1 MNNVLTSKNII
12 DEINV
17 HDHGSFNPIHN
28 RLVHS
33 AHFEVANL
41 QNQSVVLSTVIVGWN
56 CLNYIK
62 YNFINV

>member
-17 HDHGSFNPIHN
+17 HDHDSFNLIHN
-28 RLVHS
+28 RFAHS
-33 AHFEVANL
+33 AHFEVADL
-41 QNQSVVLSTVIVGWN
+41 QNQSVVLSTVIVEWN